1 MDKFPGSAK
10 GRHRLPFDVLYE
22 DRDVIVIDKPAGMLA
37 HAIMGISP
45 LGAGLKYFIVVTCAP
60 L

>member
-1 MDKFPGSAK
+1 MRAVDKFPGSAK

-22 DRDVIVIDKPAGMLA
+22 DRDVIVIDKPADYYDREKLTDY
-37 HAIMGISP
+37 
-45 LGAGLKYFIVVTCAP
+45 LNNL